1 MSRRLRE
8 SARRG
13 ALAALVAL
21 CHALHAVPA
30 AAQES
35 NKAPPEGVPRFPLVG
50 PGPELE
56 GPARPGV
63 FLADIGR
70 RAAVLGDEG
79 GAFEV
84 WTWPLKLVRDLR
96 LDFRIPEYDEPIAG
110 ARVAQRVI
118 TRPEGAT
125 IVYSNAAFTVRE
137 HVFVP
142 LDEPGAIILL
152 DVQTVRPLD
161 VVVRMHAD
169 YDLAWPGSFGGGYI
183 SWDEGRHAFHLGQG
197 GLGRY
202 NGYVG
207 SPFATGGTEHPA
219 HDAPMVPSQFVLR
232 FDPKQATTQLIPIVV
247 AGGAMRGDSVWAIY
261 NRLLAKA
268 PEYWRQ
274 RAAHAGVLRDSLL
287 ALHSPDRRLDA
298 ALDWARVNLDQ
309 ALACN
314 PDLGCGL
321 VAGFGPAGPG
331 NFRPGFAWFFGGD
344 AAINSFAMSSLGQFD
359 LVRDGMSFAG
369 KYQRAD
375 GKIAH
380 EISQA
385 AGRLPWFDE
394 YPYTWYHGDTT
405 PFWILADYEYWLA
418 SGDAGYLRELW
429 PRIVKAFRWSAA
441 TDADGDGLMD
451 NPKAGAGAIEV
462 GGLGDDLHTDIYLAG
477 VWVAALNG
485 LRDMARATGDTA
497 VERDASALFEK
508 ARASLERR
516 FWMPS
521 AGRYAFALLEPPGR
535 PAPGAKPEPAGG
547 YATVEGGFRL
557 NDALTIWPTTA
568 MSFGLLQPA
577 RADRML
583 AEISGAELTTD
594 WGTRTLAKD
603 HRLYDPLH
611 YNNGTVWP
619 FVTGFVALAHYRY
632 HRAWAGWELV
642 RDIARTT
649 FDFSRGHNPE
659 LMSGAFYRP
668 LDTAVP
674 DQYFA
679 TSMLVTPLVRGLLGL
694 EADAPR
700 HAVTVA
706 PHLPPEWDSVAV
718 SGFPVGTDRL
728 DLAVVRRPGV
738 YTLSLTRAGP
748 AGASLLVHASPA
760 LPLGATVRRVSVDG
774 REVPVR
780 VENTPHDVHALA
792 DVPLTGS
799 AQVVVDYAGGFE
811 VIAPSPRVQPGDA
824 PTGLRVLDFRRD
836 GAEYVLE
843 VEGLAGATYELGL
856 RGETAPRDLRGAE
869 LLSTRAGR
877 ISLQVQLPVGAGWTR
892 REVRFRD

>member
-1 MSRRLRE
+1 MHRRIPL
-8 SARRG
+8 AAVRRG
-13 ALAALVAL
+13 ALVAL
-21 CHALHAVPA
+21 LLPRFAAPLPA
-30 AAQES
+30 QQPKPDS
-35 NKAPPEGVPRFPLVG
+35 APRGVARFPLTG

-56 GPARPGV
+56 GPARPGS

-70 RAAVLGDEG
+70 RSALLGDEG

-84 WTWPLKLVRDLR
+84 WTWPLKLVRDLH
-96 LDFRIPEYDEPIAG
+96 LDFKIPEYDEPIAG
-110 ARVAQRVI
+110 ASVAQRVI
-118 TRPEGAT
+118 ARPEGAT
-125 IVYSNAAFTVRE
+125 VVYSNAAFTVE
-137 HVFVP
+137 ETLFAP

-152 DVQTVRPLD
+152 DVRTVRPLD
-161 VVVRMHAD
+161 VLVRMSSD
-169 YDLAWPGSFGGGYI
+169 FNLAWPGSFGGGSIY
-183 SWDEGRHAFHLGQG
+183 WDEERHAFRLFQG
-197 GLGRY
+197 GVGHY
-202 NGYVG
+202 NAWIG

-219 HDAPMVPSQFVLR
+219 HDAPMVPSQFTLR
-232 FDPKQATTQLIPIVV
+232 FDPKVATTQYIPIVI
-247 AGGAMRGDSVWAIY
+247 AGGAARGDSVWTIY
-261 NRLLAKA
+261 QRLLARA
-268 PEYWRQ
+268 PDYWHE
-274 RAAHAGVLRDSLL
+274 RAAHAAAVHDSLL
-287 ALHSPDRRLDA
+287 ALHSPDAQLNA

-309 ALACN
+309 ALSCN

-321 VAGFGPAGPG
+321 VAGFGKAGPG

-344 AAINSFAMSSLGQFD
+344 AAINSFAMSSLGQFG
-359 LVRDGMSFAG
+359 LVRAGMSFAG

-385 AGRLPWFDE
+385 AGRLPWFTE

-418 SGDAGYLRELW
+418 SGDSAYLRSLW
-429 PRIVKAFRWSAA
+429 PGIVKAFRWSAA

-485 LRDMARATGDTA
+485 LRDMAAAFGDEA
-497 VERDASALFEK
+497 VTRDASALFEK

-516 FWMPS
+516 FWMPA
-521 AGRYAFALLEPPGR
+521 AGRYAFALLEPPAK
-535 PAPGAKPEPAGG
+535 PAPGARPAAGDAG

-568 MSFGLLQPA
+568 MSFRLLDPL
-577 RADRML
+577 RVDRML

-594 WGTRTLAKD
+594 WGTRTLARD

-642 RDIARTT
+642 RDVARTT

-700 HAVTVA
+700 HAVTFA
-706 PHLPPEWDSVAV
+706 PHLPAEWDSLAV
-718 SGFPVGTDRL
+718 SGFHVGDDRL
-728 DLAVVRRPGV
+728 AVTVHRRPGV
-738 YTLSLTRAGP
+738 YTVSLTRAGA
-748 AGASLLVHASPA
+748 AGRSLQVHLSPA
-760 LPLGATVRRVSVDG
+760 LPLGAAVRRILVDG
-774 REVPVR
+774 RDQPVR
-780 VENTPHDVHALA
+780 AETTPHDVHPLVE
-792 DVPLTGS
+792 VPLAS
-799 AQVVVDYAGGFE
+799 AAQVTIEYAGGFD
-811 VIAPSPRVQPGDA
+811 VIAPAPRVKPGDPA
-824 PTGLRVLDFRRD
+824 GGLRVLDFRRTGPD
-836 GAEYVLE
+836 YVLE
-843 VEGLAGATYELGL
+843 LEGLAGATYELGL
-856 RGETAPRDLRGAE
+856 RSEGAPRDLRGAE
-869 LLSTRAGR
+869 ATGADGR
-877 ISLQVQLPVGAGWTR
+877 TLRVTFPAGAGGTGFVR
-892 REVRFRD
+892 REVRFQ